1 MNVHVLFGSKK
12 SLEDWG
18 AGWLQG
24 GKEHTHLAAR
34 NTSGKASLS
43 GTLAKSLLAVLK
55 SSVNSAMICELLLD
69 GHTQRGY
76 FAEVASHSS
85 PGKTHQCWLT
95 EDRTHFGIP
104 FGGAGNI
111 TYHVGIL
118 GVLDAL
124 AQMREAREFW
134 QAYADLLEAFNGWGL
149 SPDIEGEFL
158 KAADELYYLLRYRFS
173 PATPAND
180 SLEAAQVH
188 GHNSARLAPGG
199 QTPFDLALLRDP
211 NLIRR
216 ELGETAK
223 LSSRPAPAP
232 EADPDLDLGG
242 FVGWQGIA
250 LRNAVASGENCLLA
264 GPTGTGKTMLTEL
277 VALDA
282 GYELVSIEGK
292 EGLVDLDF
300 LGAIL
305 PQADGSRGWIDGP
318 LLRAMRLAQSSPV
331 LLFIDEINRV
341 PREHVNLLLGL
352 MNPKSGD
359 VCRHMDLD
367 VLGDGPFYLVEVPMT
382 SELIFC
388 PSAHLRIV
396 AAGNFGRAYAVYDLD
411 PAVRRRFDTV
421 IEFEYLPYEQ
431 ELELLKDR
439 SGLNGVTAEA
449 LVKLAGETRRLLE
462 NGELPGAV
470 DTASLLNWA
479 GKCQREGVKDVTGV
493 MRQARL
499 TWADLVCGRDH
510 TGRVNPAN
518 LDALQD
524 YLESLGI
531 LPMGILPLGS
541 IPKGGR

>member
-24 GKEHTHLAAR
+24 GMEHTHLAAR

-43 GTLAKSLLAVLK
+43 GTLAKSLITVLEGN
-55 SSVNSAMICELLLD
+55 VQSAIACELIVDINRL
-69 GHTQRGY
+69 GY
-76 FAEVASHSS
+76 HAVVSSHSS
-85 PGKTHQCWLT
+85 PGKTNECWMT
-95 EDRTHFGIP
+95 EDRTHFGFP
-104 FGGAGNI
+104 YGGAGNL

-118 GVLDAL
+118 PILGAIKHMD
-124 AQMREAREFW
+124 EARDFW
-134 QAYADLLEAFNGWGL
+134 LAYANLLEAFNGWGL
-149 SPDIEGEFL
+149 SPDIEAELL
-158 KAADELYYLLRYRFS
+158 KTADELYYLLRYRFAPPTTS
-173 PATPAND
+173 TDIFD
-180 SLEAAQVH
+180 SVQS
-188 GHNSARLAPGG
+188 HNHNFARLAPGS
-199 QTPFDLALLRDP
+199 QTPFDLALLRDAG
-211 NLIRR
+211 LIRR
-216 ELGETAK
+216 ELGEPPK
-223 LSSRPAPAP
+223 RSSRPAPAP
-232 EADPDLDLGG
+232 AADPDLDLGG

-250 LRNAVASGENCLLA
+250 LRNAVACGENCLLA

-277 VALDA
+277 VAQDA

-305 PQADGSRGWIDGP
+305 PQADGSRKWIDGP

-359 VCRHMDLD
+359 VCRHMGLD
-367 VLGDGPFYLVEVPMT
+367 VLGEGPFCVVEVPMT

-396 AAGNFGRAYAVYDLD
+396 GAGNFGRAYAVYDLD

-439 SGLNGVTAEA
+439 SGLNGKTAEA

-470 DTASLLNWA
+470 DTASLLNW
-479 GKCQREGVKDVTGV
+479 GRKCQRAGAKDVTGV
-493 MRQARL
+493 MKQARL

-531 LPMGILPLGS
+531 LPKGS
-541 IPKGGR
+541 MPKGGR

>member
-12 SLEDWG
+12 TLEDWG
-18 AGWLQG
+18 AGWLKG
-24 GKEHTHLAAR
+24 GLEHTFLAAR
-34 NTSGKASLS
+34 NATRKASLS
-43 GTLAKSLLAVLK
+43 GTLAKSLIAVLTN
-55 SSVNSAMICELLLD
+55 SVQSAMACELMVD
-69 GHTQRGY
+69 KNRAGY
-76 FAEVASHSS
+76 HGVVSSHSS
-85 PGKTHQCWLT
+85 PGKSNKCWMT
-95 EDRTHFGIP
+95 SDRDKYGFP

-118 GVLDAL
+118 PILEALDH
-124 AQMREAREFW
+124 MEEARAFW
-134 QAYADLLEAFNGWGL
+134 LAYADLIKAFNGWGL
-149 SPDIEGEFL
+149 SPDIKDEFL

-173 PATPAND
+173 PSSPTND
-180 SLEAAQVH
+180 RFHSAEAHA
-188 GHNSARLAPGG
+188 HNGAKLVSGSQSPL
-199 QTPFDLALLRDP
+199 DLDFLSDP
-211 NLIRR
+211 DLIRR
-216 ELGETAK
+216 K
-223 LSSRPAPAP
+223 LDDPVERSPKPTPAPVVA
-232 EADPDLDLGG
+232 DLDLGG
-242 FVGWQGIA
+242 FKGWQGPA
-250 LRNAVASGENCLLA
+250 LRSAVACGENCLLA

-305 PQADGSRGWIDGP
+305 PQADGSRKWVDGP
-318 LLRAMRLAQSSPV
+318 LLRAMQMAQTSPV

-341 PREHVNLLLGL
+341 PREHINLLLGL

-359 VCRHMDLD
+359 VCRHMGLDL
-367 VLGDGPFYLVEVPMT
+367 LGDGPFYVVEVPMT
-382 SELIFC
+382 SELVFC
-388 PSAHLRIV
+388 PSAHLRVV

-431 ELELLKDR
+431 EIELLRDR
-439 SGLNGVTAEA
+439 TGLNGVTAEA
-449 LVKLAGETRRLLE
+449 LVKLAGETRRMME

-479 GKCQREGVKDVTGV
+479 GKCQRTGTETV
-493 MRQARL
+493 HAVVRQARL

-510 TGRVNPAN
+510 AGRVNQGN

-524 YLESLGI
+524 YLESLG
-531 LPMGILPLGS
+531 LL
-541 IPKGGR
+541 PKGVRS